1 MNPLPRTK
9 IRANPLKAL
18 IVLGSLGMLA
28 ASGSGAL
35 RPEGPPRW
43 PCYLWSLAPLAL
55 MAWSVAGARRR
66 RPRRSWQLYQQLG
79 LLALCGLA
87 VQRTGGG
94 GSPAAVL
101 YVLLAFWAASRASW
115 PWGLLAPLGAVMV
128 ELPSSLFSGKISA
141 EAPWL
146 ALLGVSLALAA
157 AAGRMVAGRG
167 AALPASER
175 LEFDEPQEPPDLRED
190 MQSLAELAHVSLGAR
205 TLAVFLADDEGATL
219 KLTACKSYSPEV
231 DVEARLQTERSLLG
245 WVIRERQGLLYQEFR
260 KDPADLGYYRGK
272 EKVGSL
278 LAMPV
283 MDAKRPLGL
292 VVADSERE
300 GSFTE
305 EDKMLAAGFAQQ
317 AARLAALNLKHTA
330 LGLEHE
336 RLREWNRRLEMMA
349 SRLKVEDVVGIMRD
363 LVPKLVDCDRLVLL
377 EMLPE
382 PGRARVLLAD
392 PGTPGGLA
400 AGSVLEIGGSLAEQA
415 FKLREW
421 RLVDDY
427 YRRSIDLARYTA
439 DESRDH
445 GFRSV
450 LVGPLMIDEDCRYLM
465 AMESRRPKAFG
476 SSLDTIHIVANQF
489 SLALRSAAMYE
500 EKEAMALRDGL
511 TGLWN
516 HRHFQERLEQL
527 LAPGRRE
534 PLSLAILDID
544 HFKRLNDTH
553 GHPVGDAVLREV
565 ASRIRTGI
573 SQYDFA
579 ARYGGEEF
587 VVIWPGS
594 GIGQAER
601 LAQELRS
608 AIGGRP
614 VSTQAGELSVTA
626 SLGLASYPADAQD
639 KGKLIQAADQ
649 ALYAAKR
656 AGRDRM
662 VLFRSIEP
670 RPGGEAVK

>member
-1 MNPLPRTK
+1 M
-9 IRANPLKAL
+9 
-18 IVLGSLGMLA
+18 
-28 ASGSGAL
+28 
-35 RPEGPPRW
+35 
-43 PCYLWSLAPLAL
+43 AL
-55 MAWSVAGARRR
+55 MAWSVAGARKR
-66 RPRRSWQLYQQLG
+66 RPRRGWQLYQQLG

-94 GSPAAVL
+94 GSPAALL
-101 YVLLAFWAASRASW
+101 YVLLAFWAAIRSAW
-115 PWGLLAPLGAVMV
+115 PWALLTPLGAIMV
-128 ELPSSLFSGKISA
+128 EMPSSFFSGRLEA

-146 ALLGVSLALAA
+146 VLLAGALVLST
-157 AAGRMVAGRG
+157 AAGRMAAVRG
-167 AALPASER
+167 AMPPPGER
-175 LEFDEPQEPPDLRED
+175 LEFDEPQEPPDLRDD
-190 MQSLAELAHVSLGAR
+190 MQSLAELAHASLEAR
-205 TLAVFLADDEGATL
+205 TVVVFLADEEGSTL
-219 KLTACKSYSPEV
+219 KLAACKTYSPEV
-231 DVEARLQTERSLLG
+231 DGESRLQTERSLLG

-260 KDPADLGYYRGK
+260 KDAADLGYYRGR

-283 MDAKRPLGL
+283 MDGKRPLGL
-292 VVADSERE
+292 IVADSEQVGR
-300 GSFTE
+300 FTE
-305 EDKMLAAGFAQQ
+305 ADKLLAASLAHQ
-317 AARLAALNLKHTA
+317 AARLATLNLKHTA

-363 LVPKLVDCDRLVLL
+363 LVPRLVDCDRLVLL

-382 PGRARVLLAD
+382 PGQARVLLAD
-392 PGTPGGLA
+392 PGAPGGLA
-400 AGSVLEIGGSLAEQA
+400 AGSVLKIGGSLAEQA
-415 FKLREW
+415 YKLREW

-427 YRRSIDLARYTA
+427 YRRSIDLARYTTE
-439 DESRDH
+439 ESRDH

-450 LVGPLMIDEDCRYLM
+450 LIGPLMIDEDCRYLM
-465 AMESRRPKAFG
+465 AMESRRPRAFE

-527 LAPGRRE
+527 LASGRRE
-534 PLSLAILDID
+534 PLSLAIFDID

-553 GHPVGDAVLREV
+553 GHPIGDAVLREV
-565 ASRIRTGI
+565 AARLKAGI

-594 GIGQAER
+594 DLAQAER
-601 LAQELRS
+601 LAQQLRS

-614 VSTQAGELSVTA
+614 IATQAGELSVTA
-626 SLGLASYPADAQD
+626 SLGLASYPCDAQD
-639 KGKLIQAADQ
+639 KGRLIQAADQ

-662 VLFRSIEP
+662 VCFRNIESMF
-670 RPGGEAVK
+670 GGECGK

>member
-1 MNPLPRTK
+1 MPKNK
-9 IRANPLKAL
+9 VKANPLKILIAL
-18 IVLGSLGMLA
+18 ASLVMLA
-28 ASGSGAL
+28 ASGSGVL
-35 RPEGPPRW
+35 RSEVTSGW
-43 PCYLWSLAPLAL
+43 AYFLWSIPPLAL
-55 MAWSVAGARRR
+55 MVWSVAGARRR
-66 RPRRSWQLYQQLG
+66 RPRRNWQPYQQLG

-87 VQRTGGG
+87 VQRAGGV
-94 GSPAAVL
+94 GSPAASL
-101 YVLLAFWAASRASW
+101 YVLLSFWAAVRSDW
-115 PWGLLAPLGAVMV
+115 PWALLAPLGAMMV
-128 ELPSSLFSGKISA
+128 ELPSSFFAGRLIA

-146 ALLGVSLALAA
+146 AFLAGALALSV
-157 AAGRMVAGRG
+157 AAGKMVIGRG
-167 AALPASER
+167 AMAPTIER
-175 LEFDEPQEPPDLRED
+175 LEFDEPQEPPDLRD
-190 MQSLAELAHVSLGAR
+190 DLQSLAELAHASLGAR
-205 TLAVFLADDEGATL
+205 TVAVFLADEEGSTL
-219 KLTACKSYSPEV
+219 KLTACKTYSPEV
-231 DVEARLQTERSLLG
+231 DGDARLQTERSLLG

-260 KDPADLGYYRGK
+260 KEPADLGYYRGR

-283 MDAKRPLGL
+283 LDAKRPLGL
-292 VVADSERE
+292 IVADSEQVGRFSE
-300 GSFTE
+300 A
-305 EDKMLAAGFAQQ
+305 DKLLAAGFAQQ

-382 PGRARVLLAD
+382 PGLARVLLAD
-392 PGTPGGLA
+392 PGAPGGLA

-450 LVGPLMIDEDCRYLM
+450 LVGPLMIDEDCRYLL
-465 AMESRRPKAFG
+465 AMESRRPRAFS

-527 LAPGRRE
+527 LAPGRRD
-534 PLSLAILDID
+534 PLSLAIFDID
-544 HFKRLNDTH
+544 HFKRLNDTY
-553 GHPVGDAVLREV
+553 GHPIGDAVLREV
-565 ASRIRTGI
+565 AARLRSGI

-594 GIGQAER
+594 DLLQAER
-601 LAQELRS
+601 LAHQLRS

-614 VSTQAGELSVTA
+614 ISTQAGELSVTA
-626 SLGLASYPADAQD
+626 SLGLASYPTDAQD
-639 KGKLIQAADQ
+639 KGRLIQAADQ

-662 VLFRSIEP
+662 VCFRNIEP
-670 RPGGEAVK
+670 GAGGQASKG